1 MKHICTKICTIRLQ
15 INENKGKE
23 ASIFYSIVWCKIL
36 HRLKGSD
43 INSILIFLILFV
55 FETKD
60 KKNPLKLI
68 RGIELTEED
77 SSSVDLKYNTALP
90 NRILLQSKLESKN

>member
-1 MKHICTKICTIRLQ
+1 MYEDCP
-15 INENKGKE
+15 KE
-23 ASIFYSIVWCKIL
+23 ISGISSK
-36 HRLKGSD
+36 RN
-43 INSILIFLILFV
+43 NSFLILFV